1 MSPIVLVVISK
12 RSNILLIKNGGL
24 QYGTNPIIM
33 ATQTINDRQN
43 STAALLIIAV
53 TLNEYRLTGFFKSM
67 IDLAV

>member
-12 RSNILLIKNGGL
+12 RSNILLIKNSGF
-24 QYGTNPIIM
+24 QYGTSPIIM

-53 TLNEYRLTGFFKSM
+53 TPNEYRLTGFFKSM